1 MATRHLTAT
10 GKATVVTALC
20 LALTASACGGA
31 ARSTPRVDPAAG
43 TAGTAS
49 TASTARQ
56 TQSCQPGVAAFERRD
71 FAAAAAA
78 FDECI
83 KAQPTDAYNYYR
95 AGLAYY
101 EIDRADLM
109 VNRFETFVKLAPDA
123 PERPEVESI
132 LRTARG
138 RS

>member
-1 MATRHLTAT
+1 MSTEHLTAT
-10 GKATVVTALC
+10 GRAVFLTALC
-20 LALTASACGGA
+20 LASAASACGGA
-31 ARSTPRVDPAAG
+31 ARSTPRVAPAE
-43 TAGTAS
+43 
-49 TASTARQ
+49 STARQ
-56 TQSCQPGVAAFERRD
+56 SESCGPGVAAFDRRE

-83 KAQPTDAYNYYR
+83 KAHPADAYTYYR

-101 EIDRADLM
+101 EINRADLM
-109 VNRFETFVKLAPDA
+109 VNRFESFVRLAPDA

-138 RS
+138 RP